1 MNFLLKTLKSWN
13 TCKIL
18 NSDSPG
24 VLDLSSDSS
33 TQACTAMSLNRK
45 FPGWSQTEQN
55 LTDPGNPKWNQMT
68 VGLNQSKKENSSLKH
83 PTIFK
88 PNWWSVTQPDF
99 LSSLWQLSLTF
110 ICDFLLWKHPPFN
123 SHQRISSKSTLTLG
137 QGPISY
143 SLCPFHIQSFWRRQN
158 ILSMTLCQV
167 TFMFSQKGIWF
178 SFYLYRWHLIFRLFH
193 YNMKQIT
200 NASS

>member
-68 VGLNQSKKENSSLKH
+68 VGLNQSKKK
-83 PTIFK
+83 K
-88 PNWWSVTQPDF
+88 
-99 LSSLWQLSLTF
+99 F
-110 ICDFLLWKHPPFN
+110 IIETSNYF
-123 SHQRISSKSTLTLG
+123 
-137 QGPISY
+137 
-143 SLCPFHIQSFWRRQN
+143 
-158 ILSMTLCQV
+158 
-167 TFMFSQKGIWF
+167 
-178 SFYLYRWHLIFRLFH
+178 
-193 YNMKQIT
+193 
-200 NASS
+200 